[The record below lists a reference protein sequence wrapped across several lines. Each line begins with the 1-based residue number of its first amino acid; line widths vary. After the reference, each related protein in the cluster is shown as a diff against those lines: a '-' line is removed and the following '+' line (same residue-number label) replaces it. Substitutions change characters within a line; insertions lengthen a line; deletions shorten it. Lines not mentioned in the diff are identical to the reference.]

1 MKSKSA
7 KTIKHMNCREE
18 YLWAGAYEK
27 LRKTF
32 KSKLPVCL
40 KRKIFDR
47 CTLPVLTYGAETLTL
62 IKSSAT
68 KLKTHNVEWNAQC
81 QG

>member
-1 MKSKSA
+1 
-7 KTIKHMNCREE
+7 MNCREE

-27 LRKTF
+27 LKKTF

-47 CTLPVLTYGAETLTL
+47 CILPPVLIYGAETLTL